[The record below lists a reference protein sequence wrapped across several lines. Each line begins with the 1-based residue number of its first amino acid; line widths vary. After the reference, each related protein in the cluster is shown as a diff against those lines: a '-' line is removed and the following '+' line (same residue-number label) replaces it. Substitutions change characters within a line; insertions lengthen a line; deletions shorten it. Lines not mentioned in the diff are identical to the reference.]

1 MQTNKLDYERYE
13 SYSAEDFLQDDFF
26 VHSLTHPTDESEKFW
41 GDAVNKNLIDKDEFR
56 NACHFIRSVQVK
68 QEWLSYEEVF
78 DLWENI
84 EVRNKDF
91 LKKRRRKLNFYYLTA
106 AGISAIFISLFF
118 YYDSFLDITDTKI
131 SGVQYMAVPD
141 SPGKDIQLVLSDDKI
156 VSLEGQEAEIL
167 YNERG
172 IEINRQ
178 ETGLGGIHPGSG
190 KPGTYNQLVVPLG
203 KRSIL
208 TLTDGS
214 RLWINSGTRLVFPV
228 FFEKNKR
235 EIYVDGEVF
244 VDVVPMKNKPF
255 IVKTKA
261 HSIEVLGTSFNL
273 TAYEKDTIQNIV
285 LVTGAIKI
293 RTDNEKETILS
304 PNEMYTY
311 VNGQREVRTVDVEKY
326 ISWRNGI
333 YQYQSEELG
342 VILTRL
348 ARYYGEEIVYTDD
361 ISHLKCSGKLDLK
374 DDLHSVLKGIAT
386 TAPIRCRPEDGKYI
400 ISKKEV

>member
-1 MQTNKLDYERYE
+1 MQTNKLEYERYE

-26 VHSLTHPTDESEKFW
+26 IHSLMHPTDELEKFW
-41 GDAVNKNLIDKDEFR
+41 QDAVNENRINKDEFTT
-56 NACHFIRSVQVK
+56 ACHFIRTVQVK
-68 QEWLSYEEVF
+68 EERLSYEEIF

-84 EVRNKDF
+84 EVRNKHF
-91 LKKRRRKLNFYYLTA
+91 LKKKRRKLNFYYLTA
-106 AGISAIFISLFF
+106 AGVSAVLISVFF
-118 YYDSFLDITDTKI
+118 YYNSLHDIRDTK
-131 SGVQYMAVPD
+131 AVSNIEQIAAPNN
-141 SPGKDIQLVLSDDKI
+141 PAKDIQLVLSGNRT

-172 IEINRQ
+172 IEINKE
-178 ETGLGGIHPGSG
+178 ETELGNVQSGPG
-190 KPGTYNQLVVPLG
+190 KPVIYNQLIVPLG
-203 KRSIL
+203 KRSML

-228 FFEKNKR
+228 FFEKDKR

-244 VDVVPMKNKPF
+244 VDVFPMKNKPF
-255 IVKTKA
+255 IVNTKT

-273 TAYEKDTIQNIV
+273 TAYEKDTVQNIV
-285 LVTGAIKI
+285 LVSGTIKI

-311 VNGQREVRTVDVEKY
+311 ANGQREVKTVNVEEY

-348 ARYYGEEIVYTDD
+348 ARYYGEEIIYTDD

-374 DDLHSVLKGIAT
+374 DDLHYVLKGIAT
-386 TAPIRCRPEDGKYI
+386 TAPIHCEPRYGKYI
-400 ISKKEV
+400 ISKK